1 MTEKI
6 TFTMQIF
13 ALGFSVVMVVLFL
26 LYALLALVNGLWS
39 RPPKKIERKEPLP
52 PEEISNDGYSLQLA
66 AAITA
71 AINRYRSVS
80 SPEQGA
86 VRDGRGPAEV
96 KGSRWAAAG
105 REALLEN
112 SILWVKIRGK

>member
-26 LYALLALVNGLWS
+26 LYALIALVNRLGS
-39 RPPKKIERKEPLP
+39 RLHKKIEQKETLP
-52 PEEISNDGYSLQLA
+52 PEEISSDGLSPQLA

-80 SPEQGA
+80 PPEQGA
-86 VRDGRGPAEV
+86 VRDERGPAEV
-96 KGSRWAAAG
+96 TGSRWAAAG

-112 SILWVKIRGK
+112 SILWGKIRGK